1 MTDRE
6 WKEIRKCT
14 CYFVQLKRRKVEV
27 QFTLTDAPSI
37 PAGFSPQ
44 EVFCSLSSLPEG
56 SETLR
61 ITVGR
66 RLRNRSLDYFGRLNQ
81 GSSFPLK
88 YSEIC
93 LLLESLAIQ
102 VNIRGKFIIQ
112 QSELLVNLRQSK
124 TYLLEMIEECAG
136 NGKLVTQIEE
146 LLKKRA
152 DLITQKESVSTHL
165 EEMKQFCEEH
175 QSELE
180 LAERVKE
187 TEEKVETLKRE
198 EESLVERERGLR
210 RIVLLRLDE
219 EYPARMESLKAK
231 MESIDSELNGI
242 WSEKNEKETILGE
255 KEKEKRAADKRLDQK
270 QAEFNR
276 IASERKRLKRELK
289 QEQEKLLYAL
299 EKKKEVRSQLEE
311 QSKQQQELIE
321 VLNCSEEELPSV
333 IELFKCLERRRR
345 NAKEIEELEKREI
358 DLEQAITTQ
367 MKATEAKT
375 ILWNEIRSV
384 QHRLRE
390 MYDFHR
396 FIPLQ

>member
-1 MTDRE
+1 M
-6 WKEIRKCT
+6 
-14 CYFVQLKRRKVEV
+14 
-27 QFTLTDAPSI
+27 
-37 PAGFSPQ
+37 
-44 EVFCSLSSLPEG
+44 
-56 SETLR
+56 R

-81 GSSFPLK
+81 SSSFPLK

-231 MESIDSELNGI
+231 MESIDSELNGL

-289 QEQEKLLYAL
+289 QEQEKLLYTL

-311 QSKQQQELIE
+311 QSKQPQELIE
-321 VLNCSEEELPSV
+321 VLNCSEEELPSM
-333 IELFKCLERRRR
+333 IELFKSLERRRR

-358 DLEQAITTQ
+358 DLEQAIKTQ
-367 MKATEAKT
+367 TKATEAKT